1 MHPVPTGPEAIEAN
15 FERVWLRDNE
25 AGVQLERWFHVAG
38 CRRWITLE
46 RDMRTN
52 EIVRLMEGLPKA

>member
-1 MHPVPTGPEAIEAN
+1 MPTGPETIEAN

-25 AGVQLERWFHVAG
+25 AGVQLERWFHFAG

-46 RDMRTN
+46 RDIRTN
-52 EIVRLMEGLPKA
+52 EIVRLLDGLPRA